1 MPILKNA
8 KKALR
13 ASERKRVI
21 NRQVKTR
28 VKTFTDKVLKTRA
41 AADVPAAYSAIDKA
55 AKKNLIHRNKAA
67 RLKKKVAQAVAAS
80 K

>member
-13 ASERKRVI
+13 VSRRKTLVNRRVKSI
-21 NRQVKTR
+21 VKTVVEKMR
-28 VKTFTDKVLKTRA
+28 LEPTAENLST
-41 AADVPAAYSAIDKA
+41 AYAAIDTA
-55 AKKNLIHRNKAA
+55 AKSNIFHRNKAA
-67 RLKKKVAQAVAAS
+67 RYKSQLAKLLPS

>member
-13 ASERKRVI
+13 VSRRKTVV
-21 NRQVKTR
+21 NRR
-28 VKTFTDKVLKTRA
+28 VKSIVGTIVDKMKLEPTA
-41 AADVPAAYSAIDKA
+41 ANLQAAFSAIDTA
-55 AKKNLIHRNKAA
+55 AKRNIFHPNKAA
-67 RLKKKVAQAVAAS
+67 RHKSQLAKLLSS

>member
-13 ASERKRVI
+13 VSRRKTVV
-21 NRQVKTR
+21 NRR
-28 VKTFTDKVLKTRA
+28 VKSIVATFVEKMRQEPSIVNLQA
-41 AADVPAAYSAIDKA
+41 AFSAIDTA
-55 AKKNLIHRNKAA
+55 AKRNIFHRNKAA
-67 RLKKKVAQAVAAS
+67 RHKSQLAKLLPS